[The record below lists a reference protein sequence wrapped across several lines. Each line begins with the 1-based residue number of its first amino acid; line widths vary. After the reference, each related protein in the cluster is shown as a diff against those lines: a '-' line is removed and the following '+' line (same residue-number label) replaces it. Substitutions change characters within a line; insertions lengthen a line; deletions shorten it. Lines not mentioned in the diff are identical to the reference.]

1 MRWKRRD
8 DVLRRKRNKLIE
20 EIILKDIP
28 KDINF
33 IRDNILKQLNYLQIK
48 DYYFIHIPKNA
59 GTSIINQFF
68 KLDNKIG
75 THYNINY
82 HPNNNS

>member
-1 MRWKRRD
+1 MMYWQEKQI
-8 DVLRRKRNKLIE
+8 KLIE

-33 IRDNILKQLNYLQIK
+33 INYNILKQLNYLQIK
-48 DYYFIHIPKNA
+48 DYYFIHIQKIN

-68 KLDNKIG
+68 KLC
-75 THYNINY
+75 
-82 HPNNNS
+82 